1 MAPNRSP
8 VFDDFLRVSSMPFG
22 LKSLILEISF
32 AEKNCKKSTIL
43 FVAVGCG
50 VIPIVPRLQVSS
62 SLDISIARTATSTM
76 SKLTSKHHPTFPTS
90 LSRHILAVTVPVRG
104 LWEHFHTP
112 LSVVRALCFPLCRAW
127 NPLSFHCCLTTH
139 DVRKWVS
146 FETHLRG
153 Y

>member
-1 MAPNRSP
+1 MNDPFVAFFICFPY
-8 VFDDFLRVSSMPFG
+8 FFLSNFYLRFALPARVS
-22 LKSLILEISF
+22 
-32 AEKNCKKSTIL
+32 AIL

-62 SLDISIARTATSTM
+62 SLDISIARTATSPM
-76 SKLTSKHHPTFPTS
+76 SILTSKHRLTFLTS
-90 LSRHILAVTVPVRG
+90 LSRHVLAVTVPVKG
-104 LWEHFHTP
+104 LWEHFHT
-112 LSVVRALCFPLCRAW
+112 LLLAVRGLCFPLCWAW

>member
-1 MAPNRSP
+1 MI
-8 VFDDFLRVSSMPFG
+8 DFGIIELFIIGQQSVNLFMH
-22 LKSLILEISF
+22 LLLW
-32 AEKNCKKSTIL
+32 STIL

-62 SLDISIARTATSTM
+62 SLDISTARTATSLM
-76 SKLTSKHHPTFPTS
+76 SILTSKHRLAFPTS
-90 LSRHILAVTVPVRG
+90 LSRHILAVIVPVKG

-112 LSVVRALCFPLCRAW
+112 LSAVRGLCFPLCWAW
-127 NPLSFHCCLTTH
+127 NPLSSHCCLTIH

-153 Y
+153 YLIF